1 LRPGRGA
8 TSNDGAR
15 LAGVAADA
23 SSPLS
28 GERCERLVEASRLAT
43 LGRLLP
49 SLLHQLS
56 TPLATVSLRAEGLER
71 ASAGA
76 GPEDPAKT
84 KRHLAAIVTEA
95 ARCRDLLSLAREFAR
110 IPSAERVPVDLNAIC
125 PGVARIVFHEAMRRQ
140 VEVRLALADGAP
152 AVWGEEDRLRQALL
166 ALVLNAVDAS
176 PAGGRVEVET
186 HVESGEV
193 VVAVSDAGA
202 GISAEDEPR
211 LGESFYTSR
220 AGGLG
225 LGLMASRAIARA
237 HGGSLAW
244 TARSGGGTT
253 VLLSL
258 PGRRPE
264 PASGA

>member
-1 LRPGRGA
+1 
-8 TSNDGAR
+8 
-15 LAGVAADA
+15 VAADA

-56 TPLATVSLRAEGLER
+56 TPLATVSLRAEGLEHS
-71 ASAGA
+71 SAGA
-76 GPEDPAKT
+76 GPEDAART

-110 IPSAERVPVDLNAIC
+110 APSAERGHVDLNVIC
-125 PGVARIVFHEAMRRQ
+125 QAAAGFVFHEAMRRQ
-140 VEVRLALADGAP
+140 VEVRLALAEGAP
-152 AVWGEEDRLRQALL
+152 TVWGEDGRLRQALL

-176 PAGGRVEVET
+176 PSKGRVEVET
-186 HVESGEV
+186 QVDSGD
-193 VVAVSDAGA
+193 VAVAVCDAGA
-202 GISAEDEPR
+202 GIAAEDEPR
-211 LGESFYTSR
+211 LGEPFFTSR
-220 AGGLG
+220 AAGLG

-237 HGGSLAW
+237 HGGSLTW
-244 TARSGGGTT
+244 TARLGGGTR
-253 VLLSL
+253 VLLRL

-264 PASGA
+264 PAPGA